1 MVVRVEDKRYLPC
14 QRILESEPLGRMFAL
29 RRPRLLILECIPKS
43 DEYEEGEV
51 LHRFLSMTDAKD
63 IGLRKITTKKEFLG
77 YLRRPRNL
85 DGFNFVHLSGHGE
98 MKEGAFELP
107 RGIVYPD
114 EFPNNCFEGKRV
126 TLSACGLSRDD
137 FMTPFL
143 DVTGARAAIAP
154 RKDLRFDDASIWF
167 MTFYYLMLHHRF
179 TPAGAFDRA
188 NDMLCYGPRRGR
200 VKGGFEYWY
209 P

>member
-1 MVVRVEDKRYLPC
+1 VFV
-14 QRILESEPLGRMFAL
+14 L
-29 RRPRLLILECIPKS
+29 RRPRLFILECIPRS

-51 LHRFLSMTDAKD
+51 LHKFLSMTNPRDL
-63 IGLRKITTKKEFLG
+63 GLRKFTAKKEFLA
-77 YLRRPRNL
+77 YLRRGSSL
-85 DGFNFVHLSGHGE
+85 DGFDFVHLSGHGE
-98 MKEGAFELP
+98 RDEGAFELP
-107 RGIVYPD
+107 KGVVHPD
-114 EFPNNCFEGKRV
+114 EFPKSCFEGKRV
-126 TLSACGLSRDD
+126 TLSACGLSRKD

-143 DVTGARAAIAP
+143 DVTGAKAAIAP
-154 RKDLRFDDASIWF
+154 KKDVRFDDASIWF

-179 TPAGAFDRA
+179 TPSGAFDRA